1 MKYYNLP
8 YLIIIAL
15 LLSSCIGPLYNPFP
29 MSKLIARV
37 GPPLKINSVS
47 VEEPINTENEENI
60 NDDNSLSEESNN
72 SLSEE
77 SNTDNSVEEAE
88 DKIDLEVIDEKTIF
102 ANWLLNIKDNLI
114 LPPDEVVKA
123 VNEKC
128 LNGNTAQLVSF
139 SSSEGKASAIFKC
152 W

>member
-1 MKYYNLP
+1 MKYYNFP
-8 YLIIIAL
+8 CLIIFAL

-37 GPPLKINSVS
+37 GPPLKVNSVS
-47 VEEPINTENEENI
+47 IEEQINAENEENI
-60 NDDNSLSEESNN
+60 NVDDKN

-77 SNTDNSVEEAE
+77 SNTDKSVEEAE

-102 ANWLLNIKDNLI
+102 ANWLLNIKNNLI

-128 LNGNTAQLVSF
+128 LNENKAQLVSF

>member
-1 MKYYNLP
+1 MKYYNFP
-8 YLIIIAL
+8 YLIIISL

-37 GPPLKINSVS
+37 GPPLKVNSVS
-47 VEEPINTENEENI
+47 VEEQINTENEENI
-60 NDDNSLSEESNN
+60 NDDEN

>member
-1 MKYYNLP
+1 MKYYNFP
-8 YLIIIAL
+8 CLIIFAL

-37 GPPLKINSVS
+37 GPPLKVNSVS

-60 NDDNSLSEESNN
+60 NDDDN

-123 VNEKC
+123 VNEKS

>member
-1 MKYYNLP
+1 
-8 YLIIIAL
+8 
-15 LLSSCIGPLYNPFP
+15 

-37 GPPLKINSVS
+37 GPPLKVNSVS
-47 VEEPINTENEENI
+47 IEEQINAENEEII
-60 NDDNSLSEESNN
+60 NVDDKN

-77 SNTDNSVEEAE
+77 SNTDKSVEEAE

-102 ANWLLNIKDNLI
+102 ANWLLNIKNNLI

-128 LNGNTAQLVSF
+128 LNGNKAQLVSF

>member
-1 MKYYNLP
+1 MKYYNFP

-37 GPPLKINSVS
+37 GPPLKVNSVS

-60 NDDNSLSEESNN
+60 NDDDN

-128 LNGNTAQLVSF
+128 LNGNKAQLVSF

>member
-1 MKYYNLP
+1 MKYYNFP

-37 GPPLKINSVS
+37 GPPLKVNSVS

-60 NDDNSLSEESNN
+60 NDDDN

>member
-1 MKYYNLP
+1 MKYYNFP
-8 YLIIIAL
+8 CLIIIAL

-60 NDDNSLSEESNN
+60 NDDN

>member
-1 MKYYNLP
+1 MKYYNFP

-60 NDDNSLSEESNN
+60 NDDDN